1 MTKEQLYKI
10 IAQGEGQQLEFK
22 KSVAELDRVIYTL
35 TAFANTNPDGGRV
48 LIGVGD
54 KGKVKEVVI
63 GHETIKQI
71 ADKVSAHTDP
81 VLYPKIEAVKETQDK
96 GIIVIT
102 IDGSPNKPHLSFGRA
117 YKRVGSTTTQM
128 TRAEY
133 ERLLFKRKSFSFD
146 SQIVEEATLEDVDE
160 EKMRWFLREAKKQ
173 RGLNIKEDMP
183 VDEALMRLKLSE
195 NGQLTNAAVLLFGK
209 APQDYFI
216 QSEVKCIRFKGTGV
230 TGSMIDL
237 KVIEGNI
244 IDQVIS
250 TENFIFNHIPM
261 AAWIESGEIQ
271 RQEKWLYPP
280 KAIREAVVNAIAH
293 RNYQSVGK
301 IQVRIFDDRIE
312 FWNPGELPPG
322 LTFHDLKQ
330 KHKSIPQNPL
340 IAKQFFWIRYI
351 EEVGTGT
358 NKMVDWCIEWRLP
371 EPDFEQITGDFVV
384 TFRKSKLTEEYLDS
398 LGLNE
403 RQKRAV
409 EYVKTQENITN
420 REYQELNN
428 ISKRTASYELKEL
441 VEKGLLKRTG
451 KAKRDIKYIIGQ

>member
-1 MTKEQLYKI
+1 MTKTELLNLIK
-10 IAQGEGQQLEFK
+10 QGEGQRIEFK
-22 KSVAELDRVIYTL
+22 KSIAELDRVIHTL
-35 TAFANTNPDGGRV
+35 IAFANSNSDGGCV
-48 LIGVGD
+48 FIGVVD
-54 KGKVKEVVI
+54 KGKVKEVII
-63 GHETIKQI
+63 GKETVKQI
-71 ADKVSAHTDP
+71 ADKISAHTDP
-81 VLYPKIEAVKETQDK
+81 VLYPKIEVIKELGNK

-102 IDGSPNKPHLSFGRA
+102 IDGSPNKPHLAFGRA

-128 TRAEY
+128 TRDEY

-146 SQIVEEATLEDVDE
+146 SQIVEGATLEDVDE
-160 EKMRWFLREAKKQ
+160 EKLIWFLSEAKKQ
-173 RGLNIKEDMP
+173 RGLSIKEDMP
-183 VDEALMRLKLSE
+183 IDEVLMRLKLSE
-195 NGQLTNAAVLLFGK
+195 NGQITNAAALLFGK

-230 TGSMIDL
+230 TGPMIDL

-322 LTFHDLKQ
+322 LTLHDLKQ

-340 IAKQFFWIRYI
+340 IAKQFFWIKYI

-358 NKMVDWCIEWRLP
+358 NKMVDWCIEWGLP

-384 TFRKSKLTEEYLDS
+384 TFRKSRLTEEHLQKLGVEEKEKRIIKLLESQGKITSGDIQKMFGVTRDTANRYLRKLIALDII
-398 LGLNE
+398 E
-403 RQKRAV
+403 RKGKGRLI
-409 EYVKTQENITN
+409 YYILKT
-420 REYQELNN
+420 
-428 ISKRTASYELKEL
+428 K
-441 VEKGLLKRTG
+441 
-451 KAKRDIKYIIGQ
+451 